1 MWVTVK
7 PHAVGRVLRE
17 VAPFVK
23 KDHII
28 VSAAA
33 GVTIKALEKVICRT
47 IVFVKVSVTVSINK
61 TLYIACFVFTE
72 QEENSNTL
80 SMVSFSCTSL
90 LSE

>member
-7 PHAVGRVLRE
+7 PHSAGRALSE

-33 GVTIKALEKVICRT
+33 GVTIKALEKVIYRT

-61 TLYIACFVFTE
+61 TLYIVCFVFTE
-72 QEENSNTL
+72 QEEIQTP
-80 SMVSFSCTSL
+80 
-90 LSE
+90 

>member
-17 VAPFVK
+17 VAPLMK

-33 GVTIKALEKVICRT
+33 GVTIKALEKVILICE
-47 IVFVKVSVTVSINK
+47 TVSAVSELN
-61 TLYIACFVFTE
+61 TLYSHCVFAE
-72 QEENSNTL
+72 QEQKLICKHHMIICFSNTI
-80 SMVSFSCTSL
+80 SPQ
-90 LSE
+90 

>member
-17 VAPFVK
+17 VAPLMK

-33 GVTIKALEKVICRT
+33 GVTIKALEKVIL
-47 IVFVKVSVTVSINK
+47 FVKLSVQCLNK
-61 TLYIACFVFTE
+61 TLCIAI
-72 QEENSNTL
+72 L
-80 SMVSFSCTSL
+80 SL
-90 LSE
+90 LNRNRN

>member
-33 GVTIKALEKVICRT
+33 GVTIKALEKVI
-47 IVFVKVSVTVSINK
+47 I
-61 TLYIACFVFTE
+61 LE
-72 QEENSNTL
+72 
-80 SMVSFSCTSL
+80 L
-90 LSE
+90 LFL